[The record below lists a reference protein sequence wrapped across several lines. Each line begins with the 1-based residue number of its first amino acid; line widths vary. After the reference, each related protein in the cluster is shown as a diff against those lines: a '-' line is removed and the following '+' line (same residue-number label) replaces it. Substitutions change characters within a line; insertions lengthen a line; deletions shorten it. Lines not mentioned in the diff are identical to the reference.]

1 MQQVR
6 RIEKGTSSLFRK
18 LEKLFFFSEGTKE
31 FLIYLK
37 NTGHGVESG
46 PLVFFASSY

>member
-6 RIEKGTSSLFRK
+6 RIEKGISSLFRK
-18 LEKLFFFSEGTKE
+18 LEIFFSEGTKE

-46 PLVFFASSY
+46 PLVFFANSY